1 MRAIFG
7 EWSFQPGKQASY
19 SNVLIDPL
27 HFDRILGSAST
38 GSRLG
43 VVPDDCKNGA
53 MGNRNLY
60 HFCLAIL
67 IFLDITVPLAL
78 LAVAIKSQLNNT
90 LTFCPAVA
98 VPAAPV
104 KEEIIVPEKP
114 EEKLAPPPATAI
126 SMFIGQA

>member
-1 MRAIFG
+1 
-7 EWSFQPGKQASY
+7 
-19 SNVLIDPL
+19 
-27 HFDRILGSAST
+27 
-38 GSRLG
+38 
-43 VVPDDCKNGA
+43 

-90 LTFCPAVA
+90 LTFCPTVAVPA